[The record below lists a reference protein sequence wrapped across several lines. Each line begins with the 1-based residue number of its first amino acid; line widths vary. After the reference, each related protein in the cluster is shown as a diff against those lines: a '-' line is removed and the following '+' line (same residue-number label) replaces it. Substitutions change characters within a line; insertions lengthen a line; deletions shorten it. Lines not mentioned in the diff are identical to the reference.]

1 MKKMPSLDRSSF
13 GNSIL
18 SRCDGVLSPAHA
30 AYLSANAGLLF
41 SFMNEMVRPVFD
53 ESIERAAVWFD
64 RDGKCFQFS
73 INPVFWARIGFLRQ
87 CFVLS
92 HETLHVLLKHCFRE
106 RVLIDQ
112 LKADGGFEWM
122 KLDSDV
128 CNILQD
134 IEINESLVSSA
145 YGFDRSLMTF
155 DGGLCFVDTV
165 FSEEILSSET
175 VPVNESFEFYAH
187 VWLRH
192 SKSMDV
198 GPLLSLLL
206 ETHRTVGVPEGDDD
220 PDYRGSGSDADLAD
234 EVEQSWEDVMAEMDA
249 VRTFLGDDITDQDL
263 LGNTPALSGGAPGKG
278 SYGSYTVVLDKAR
291 SLDDVFDLCIKGVS
305 KLSQDY
311 EKESTWSRS
320 HDRLHDVLRV
330 TNPGSSLPG
339 RRKYFKPDPPQK
351 HILVYMDV
359 SGSCFDYIKK
369 MMSLIKNLPEDKYVL
384 EAYIFA
390 GHVAPI
396 DLESPS
402 FFSGG
407 TEIDEVYQHASD
419 LLAENHYDAVFVLT
433 DGEFESLYGDYSIDY
448 KKWFWFLVPTYD
460 RNHLPRSSTVMR
472 VE

>member
-1 MKKMPSLDRSSF
+1 MLT
-13 GNSIL
+13 
-18 SRCDGVLSPAHA
+18 PAHA
-30 AYLSANAGLLF
+30 AFMSKNSGLLF

-53 ESIERAAVWFD
+53 ATVERAAVWFD

-73 INPVFWARIGFLRQ
+73 INPDFWASIGFLRQ

-112 LKADGGFEWM
+112 MKADGNLGWL
-122 KLDSDV
+122 KLNNDV
-128 CNILQD
+128 CNLLQD

-145 YGFDRSLMTF
+145 YGFDRSLMIF

-165 FSEEILSSET
+165 FPEEVLASEVVPTYET
-175 VPVNESFEFYAH
+175 FEFYAQ

-192 SKSMDV
+192 SESLDAEA
-198 GPLLSLLL
+198 LLGLLL
-206 ETHRTVGVPEGDDD
+206 ETHRPAGVSDEGSR
-220 PDYRGSGSDADLAD
+220 RGHRCEGESDFEGEA
-234 EVEQSWEDVMAEMDA
+234 ERSWEDTMAEMEA

-263 LGNTPALSGGAPGKG
+263 LSNAPGLGGGAPGQG
-278 SYGSYTVVLDKAR
+278 SSGSYTVVLDKTR
-291 SLDDVFDLCIKGVS
+291 SLDDVFDLCIKGVA
-305 KLSQDY
+305 KLAKDPERQ
-311 EKESTWSRS
+311 STWSRP
-320 HDRLHDVLRV
+320 HALLHDVLRL

-339 RRKYFKPDPPQK
+339 RRKYFKPEPPQK

-384 EAYIFA
+384 ETYIFA

-396 DLESPS
+396 DLNEPK

-407 TEIDEVYQHASD
+407 TEIDEMYRHASV
-419 LLAENHYDAVFVLT
+419 LLAEKHYDGVFVLT
-433 DGEFESLYGDYSIDY
+433 DGEFESLYSNYSIDF

-460 RNHLPRSSTVMR
+460 RSHLPRISTVMR
-472 VE
+472 VEEAPSGWKGTTSDEYDECDDDDH